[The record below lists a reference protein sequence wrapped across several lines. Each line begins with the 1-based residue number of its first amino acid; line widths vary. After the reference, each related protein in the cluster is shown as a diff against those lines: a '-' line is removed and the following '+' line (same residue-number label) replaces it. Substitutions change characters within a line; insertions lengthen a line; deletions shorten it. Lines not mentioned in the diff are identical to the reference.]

1 MALDK
6 DDVLERLHFICGK
19 WRVDFLVNFFSNDL
33 AHIPAT
39 EFKSEDGRD
48 FSAIT
53 FEFTEDYN
61 VVMRDESTGKEV
73 AGTWEIID
81 SFLYEFRYTLNGF
94 LEIPEGAFK
103 DNVEKL
109 SVQDGYLCFTLGFL
123 TIAMKKFEEGAVT
136 EEPDIGDIE
145 PSPEDEK
152 LMEIVGEYEVFKC
165 MSMVGDD
172 FGLFTKDEIKADLD
186 RKIAAGEAE
195 EDEAEEALRMF
206 GSKIEITG
214 SHRIRQWTP
223 LPAGVSE
230 DEIKAAVEAG
240 EIEDV
245 RDGYFC
251 MEGRPWKAVGG
262 KYYYDTGETRE
273 VFGKTQSSW
282 DELAFDE
289 EGNLP
294 FGSGFMLLKKI

>member
-1 MALDK
+1 MALEK

-61 VVMRDESTGKEV
+61 MVMRDESTGKEV
-73 AGTWEIID
+73 PGTWEMID
-81 SFLYEFRYTLNGF
+81 SFLYEFRYTLNEF

-123 TIAMKKFEEGAVT
+123 TIAMKKFEEGVVT

-152 LMEIVGEYEVFKC
+152 LMEIVGEYEVYKC
-165 MSMVGDD
+165 LSMVGDD
-172 FGLFTKDEIKADLD
+172 FGLFTKDEIKA
-186 RKIAAGEAE
+186 
-195 EDEAEEALRMF
+195 AL
-206 GSKIEITG
+206 
-214 SHRIRQWTP
+214 
-223 LPAGVSE
+223 
-230 DEIKAAVEAG
+230 EAG
-240 EIEDV
+240 EVEDV
-245 RDGYFC
+245 RDGLFS
-251 MEGRPWKAVGG
+251 MGSKPWKAVGG

-273 VFGKTQSSW
+273 VFGKEQSSW

-294 FGSGFMLLKKI
+294 FGSGFMLLRRI